1 MSRIKKGAPAFL
13 IVWRQ
18 LILLL
23 RGRLLRWRLETYG
36 VYMPS
41 LPNARPWWRPNY
53 RAFLGLLRHR
63 RAYGGWLGEMH
74 ALRKAGASGWW
85 RSRLGD
91 RAGYWTAFL
100 EAESRGERE

>member
-1 MSRIKKGAPAFL
+1 MERGARFL
-13 IVWRQ
+13 IACRQ

-53 RAFLGLLRHR
+53 RAFFGLLRHR
-63 RAYGGWLGEMH
+63 QAYSRWLGEMQ
-74 ALRKAGASGWW
+74 ALRGAGASGWW
-85 RSRLGD
+85 QARLGK

-100 EAESRGERE
+100 EAESRGEPE